1 MLNEV
6 RKTSILVWIGISA
19 FLLLSSCSVERKMA
33 KQFVAR
39 AQQYPCLVLYPSEV
53 LVTNLK
59 HDQRSES
66 FYFIDAVKDTSLF
79 RNSMILRTLND
90 DSLIQPFQDAFRSEM
105 GQYGLKVYSGDEME
119 QFTLIREPS
128 LLVNVAQLEIQEY
141 YTDYEDKISV
151 GEDIYSKVIY
161 LTSINLGAW
170 FEVAKM
176 DSVHEVKYP
185 VLFASHDL
193 TDRWNGYFTQ
203 KLLTGEIQ
211 YKLEIDTISIG
222 EGSSFA
228 RYLGR
233 LYAAYTF
240 DYLMNDYIQKSIPP
254 ASQTQKYYRYDPYK
268 KWIFTT
274 EKDRFILLD

>member
-1 MLNEV
+1 
-6 RKTSILVWIGISA
+6 
-19 FLLLSSCSVERKMA
+19 
-33 KQFVAR
+33 
-39 AQQYPCLVLYPSEV
+39 
-53 LVTNLK
+53 
-59 HDQRSES
+59 
-66 FYFIDAVKDTSLF
+66 
-79 RNSMILRTLND
+79 
-90 DSLIQPFQDAFRSEM
+90 M
-105 GQYGLKVYSGDEME
+105 GQYGLKVYSNNEIE

-128 LLVNVAQLEIQEY
+128 LLVNVAQMEIQEY
-141 YTDYEDKISV
+141 YSDYEDKISV

-161 LTSINLGAW
+161 LTSLNLGAW
-170 FEVAKM
+170 VEIARI
-176 DSVHEVKYP
+176 DSVHEIKYP

-211 YKLEIDTISIG
+211 YKLEIDTISTG
-222 EGSSFA
+222 EVSSFA

-240 DYLMNDYIQKSIPP
+240 DYLMNDFIQKSIPP